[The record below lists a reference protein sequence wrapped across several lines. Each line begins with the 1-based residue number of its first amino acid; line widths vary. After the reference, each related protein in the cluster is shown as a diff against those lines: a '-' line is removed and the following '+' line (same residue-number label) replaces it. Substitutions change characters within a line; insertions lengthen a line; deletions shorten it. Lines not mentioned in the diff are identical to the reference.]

1 MTCLK
6 FKITSDVYGIMS
18 SHPAAIMAST
28 STFRF
33 PIDMINVNLIRVNAD
48 DIIQASPISYVRDA
62 KLRGFLFNGFD
73 ASTVLVCGVDHKEP
87 EETLNSIYTTRKWL
101 FGILPEFHE
110 YFLVLEGRAR

>member
-1 MTCLK
+1 
-6 FKITSDVYGIMS
+6 
-18 SHPAAIMAST
+18 MAST

-33 PIDMINVNLIRVNAD
+33 PIDMINLNLIRVNAD

-73 ASTVLVCGVDHKEP
+73 ASTVLVCGVDNNFFVDHKEP
-87 EETLNSIYTTRKWL
+87 EETLNSIYTTKKWL